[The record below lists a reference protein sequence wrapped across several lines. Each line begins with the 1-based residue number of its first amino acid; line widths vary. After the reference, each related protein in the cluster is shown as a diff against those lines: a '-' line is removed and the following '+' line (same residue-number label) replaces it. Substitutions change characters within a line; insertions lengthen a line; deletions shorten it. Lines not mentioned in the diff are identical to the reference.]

1 MHRCSRITIVGARGS
16 TLGLPLENPA
26 LIRHNS
32 VGTSLGANQMH
43 NIRLIREN
51 HATFDAMPDHW
62 DDEAIEPLD
71 NDEKYQA
78 WLAAGAP
85 PGKPPQ
91 APPG

>member
-1 MHRCSRITIVGARGS
+1 MHRWSRITIVGERGS
-16 TLGLPLENPA
+16 MPGLPLEQPA
-26 LIRHNS
+26 LIKHNPVDS
-32 VGTSLGANQMH
+32 SLGANQIH

-51 HATFDAMPDHW
+51 HATFDAMPNHW

-71 NDEKYQA
+71 NDEEYQA

-85 PGKPPQ
+85 PGRPPQ